1 MSGAAP
7 LGIIEGFYG
16 RPWSFE
22 ARQHVTSTLSG
33 AGYGFY
39 HYAPKA
45 DPYLRKRW
53 DQPFPEPEAEALTR
67 FAVSCRAL
75 GMRFGVGLSPFEV
88 FNRFNAAAKAALA
101 AKLADLDAIGIDDLA
116 ILFDDMRSE
125 RPDLAHV
132 QAEIV
137 HWIAGRTT
145 ATRLIMCPTYYSD
158 DIILDRVFG
167 PRPPGFLSDLG
178 RALDPAVCIYW
189 TGPEVCSREIS
200 PGHLAQVADRLRR
213 KPILWDNYPVN
224 DGPRMAEHL
233 HLRAFTGRGHAIAR
247 SITAHAVNPALQ
259 PTLSLIP
266 ALTLAA
272 AYREKDRYCYHEAF
286 RSAART
292 VLGADFA
299 KTLEGDILSLDD
311 AGRDRLD
318 DARRAR
324 LRARYEAID
333 HPAAREIMAFLDGA
347 YAMSALE
354 VETQ

>member
-1 MSGAAP
+1 MRVA
-7 LGIIEGFYG
+7 
-16 RPWSFE
+16 
-22 ARQHVTSTLSG
+22 STLAG
-33 AGYGFY
+33 AGYSFY

-53 DQPFPEPEAEALTR
+53 DQPFPELAAEELKR
-67 FAVSCRAL
+67 FAGSCRAL

-88 FNRFNAAAKAALA
+88 FNRFDAAARAALA

-116 ILFDDMRSE
+116 VLFDDMRSD
-125 RPDLAHV
+125 RPDLARV

-137 HWIAGRTT
+137 HWIAARSA
-145 ATRLIMCPTYYSD
+145 ATRVIMCPTYYCD

-167 PRPPGFLSDLG
+167 PRPQGFLSDLG
-178 RALDPAVCIYW
+178 RTLDPSVCIYW

-200 PGHLAQVADRLRR
+200 PGHLAQVADRLQR
-213 KPILWDNYPVN
+213 KPFLWDNYPVN

-247 SITAHAVNPALQ
+247 RITAHAVNPALQ

-272 AYREKDRYCYHEAF
+272 AYREKGRYCYHAAF

-299 KTLEGDILSLDD
+299 QVLEGDILSLDD

-333 HPAAREIMAFLDGA
+333 HPAAREITAFLDGA
-347 YAMSALE
+347 YATSSFE